1 MGSQSC
7 VFSVPLPDT
16 QVEKS
21 VVVLKLPYLQKN
33 FFRKIIL
40 QFVDYGLG
48 HFLVGWKVTSSER
61 AYVTNCINKVCS
73 SQSVSSLSGHCWPM
87 PLQETLITQKEFWLC
102 LGVVPGYRC
111 TKCFIEHLAWLVGI
125 DSEFKFTPATVLL
138 RLYLCLGHVLF
149 FFFGGTQHSPFN
161 GHSTTRCNFGAITGK
176 DEFTPFYFAIF
187 TSSQEQTRKG
197 GNAYI
202 PLLHFLHLS
211 ALSNRLESHWQSQGH
226 LFSSR
231 MPVLSQ
237 CRTLCY
243 HAISLTW
250 WYYLWHVNREC
261 ASWWADPRQHYPR
274 AFL

>member
-1 MGSQSC
+1 M
-7 VFSVPLPDT
+7 FYWAPSVAGRYWFRIQIHPCYSLVETLPLPWT
-16 QVEKS
+16 CS
-21 VVVLKLPYLQKN
+21 
-33 FFRKIIL
+33 FF
-40 QFVDYGLG
+40 
-48 HFLVGWKVTSSER
+48 
-61 AYVTNCINKVCS
+61 
-73 SQSVSSLSGHCWPM
+73 
-87 PLQETLITQKEFWLC
+87 
-102 LGVVPGYRC
+102 
-111 TKCFIEHLAWLVGI
+111 
-125 DSEFKFTPATVLL
+125 
-138 RLYLCLGHVLF
+138 F

-211 ALSNRLESHWQSQGH
+211 ALSDRLESHWQSQGH

-243 HAISLTW
+243 HVISLTW